1 MKKIRRQQ
9 AGFTLMELLVAMIVM
24 GVLMAIA
31 IPNYTEYVRRTHRA
45 NARAAVQQAAQWM
58 ERVATAQGRYPTAL
72 EASMTAVEGGRYT
85 IVLDNTSTT
94 SSFKLIARRV
104 ATAGNSQDVCGDLTL
119 THTGVKDIENKPSGS
134 SMTGAKCWGR

>member
-31 IPNYTEYVRRTHRA
+31 IPNYSEYVRRTHRA

-58 ERVATAQGRYPTAL
+58 ERVATAQGRYPTVL
-72 EASMTAVEGGRYT
+72 DASMTRVEGDRYDV
-85 IVLDNTSTT
+85 VLDNASTT
-94 SSFKLIARRV
+94 TSFKLVARRV
-104 ATAGNSQDVCGDLTL
+104 AGAGNAQDACGDLTL
-119 THTGVKDIENKPSGS
+119 THTGEKGIDNRPSGS
-134 SMTGAKCWGR
+134 SMTAAKCWGR